1 MKLKLKTLGL
11 ASILSILTVT
21 PVFPVFADGGGGHRA
36 FPYGSYTSKRNVNC
50 AYTTSTMNNSDYGP
64 AHTVS
69 LIVTHNTSANQ
80 TYALAACGCNGRYVQ
95 ARAEL
100 NAEMTDP
107 VIAKN
112 YAQTLSVSQ
121 PGNLTA
127 FEMHRVEAN

>member
-11 ASILSILTVT
+11 ASILTILTVA
-21 PVFPVFADGGGGHRA
+21 PVLTSTTVFADGGSGHRA

-50 AYTTSTMNNSDYGP
+50 SYTGGGYGP

-80 TYALAACGCNGRYVQ
+80 TYALAACGCTGRYVQ

-100 NAEMTDP
+100 NGEMTDP
-107 VIAKN
+107 VIAKD
-112 YAQTLSVSQ
+112 YAQTLSVAQ
-121 PGNLTA
+121 PGQLTA
-127 FEMHRVEAN
+127 YEMHRVEAN

>member
-11 ASILSILTVT
+11 ASILGILTVT

-36 FPYGSYTSKRNVNC
+36 FPYGTYSSKYSVYC
-50 AYTTSTMNNSDYGP
+50 GYTTSTMNNSDYGP

-69 LIVTHNTSANQ
+69 VVVTHNTSANQ
-80 TYALAACGCNGRYVQ
+80 TYALAACGCSKRWVQ

-100 NAEMTDP
+100 NANMTKP
-107 VIAKN
+107 VVGYE